1 MMEPIGEV
9 AMDYDE
15 EYDDEYDDTSYY
27 SAKSENISNESGL
40 KRDLDPLDIS
50 APRSAYFFLSDD
62 VQDDLD
68 GRDKPLMRCISCG
81 QRFKGVI
88 YDSCPKCFSIN
99 TEEIVL

>member
-1 MMEPIGEV
+1 MGGGSIDSPGGSEWEGVGIGNRI
-9 AMDYDE
+9 
-15 EYDDEYDDTSYY
+15 
-27 SAKSENISNESGL
+27 AKSENISNESGL

-99 TEEIVL
+99 TEEIVI